1 MILLDF
7 PSLCLSPRVI
17 TLDFREGGAKQR
29 QQNGTGFLGDGTYE
43 FATRDFKT
51 HICAVF

>member
-29 QQNGTGFLGDGTYE
+29 QQNGIGFLVHGTYE

-51 HICAVF
+51 HICVVF

>member
-7 PSLCLSPRVI
+7 PSLSSSPRVI
-17 TLDFREGGAKQR
+17 MLDFREGRAKQR
-29 QQNGTGFLGDGTYE
+29 QQNGTSFLLHGMYE
-43 FATRDFKT
+43 FATRHFET